1 MKILQDLITLV
12 IKTIR
17 LQQME
22 TVSCHLISGHLMST
36 SLEQVHTVPILNILS
51 LN

>member
-1 MKILQDLITLV
+1 MNILQDLITLV

-22 TVSCHLISGHLMST
+22 TVSCHLISGHFRTGAYST
-36 SLEQVHTVPILNILS
+36 NT
-51 LN
+51 